1 VAQSQGARLSKL
13 KRRVIDVNRAI
24 VPASHILLFRAMTGA
39 IHTVPV
45 LADGTAAT
53 LPSNKSCKVSCRL
66 MHFGFPIVIRLVPT
80 QLTVRSTGRLV

>member
-1 VAQSQGARLSKL
+1 
-13 KRRVIDVNRAI
+13 
-24 VPASHILLFRAMTGA
+24 MTGA

>member
-1 VAQSQGARLSKL
+1 MAQSQGARLSKL

-24 VPASHILLFRAMTGA
+24 VPASHILLFRAMTGVL
-39 IHTVPV
+39 TVPV